1 MTTRP
6 GPVSHPRTAGR
17 RADRFRGGS
26 LLGMVLLVAGCSGA
40 AEPPAAVAAAPAPAH
55 RVSCPN
61 LTFDLPQGW
70 RLEPQGALQ
79 WRLVPPRASSFNG
92 VLVCWQGEYTPEV
105 ILLLRDESDRL
116 LGWSAQHPKFER
128 SGSRW
133 FDEEL
138 VDMTDARLI
147 ACQTSSADEDRLQTC
162 MWGDPYPR
170 REQRADGF
178 IGVRWTAPDPVADE
192 LRREL
197 SASVLRTFSVTPTPE
212 RPNDQHP

>member
-1 MTTRP
+1 MTARL
-6 GPVSHPRTAGR
+6 GLVSYLRTAGQ
-17 RADRFRGGS
+17 RAGRYRGGS
-26 LLGMVLLVAGCSGA
+26 LLGVALLVAGCSGA
-40 AEPPAAVAAAPAPAH
+40 AEHSSAEVAPPAN

-92 VLVCWQGEYTPEV
+92 LLVCWQGEYSPE
-105 ILLLRDESDRL
+105 ILPSLRDESYRR
-116 LGWSAQHPKFER
+116 LGWSTQLPHFER
-128 SGSRW
+128 SFGSW
-133 FDEEL
+133 FDEKL

-147 ACQTSSADEDRLQTC
+147 RCETSSADTERLQTC

-197 SASVLRTFSVTPTPE
+197 SASVLSTFSVLPIPE

>member
-1 MTTRP
+1 M
-6 GPVSHPRTAGR
+6 SHPRTAGR
-17 RADRFRGGS
+17 RADRYRGGS
-26 LLGMVLLVAGCSGA
+26 LLGLVLLIAGCSGA
-40 AEPPAAVAAAPAPAH
+40 AEQPAAVVAAPAN

-92 VLVCWQGEYTPEV
+92 MLVCWQAEYSADV
-105 ILLLRDESDRL
+105 LLLLRDESDRL

-128 SGSRW
+128 RIERW
-133 FDEEL
+133 SDEKRD
-138 VDMTDARLI
+138 DMGDPRLI
-147 ACQTSSADEDRLQTC
+147 ACETSSADSERLQTC

-170 REQRADGF
+170 LEQRADGF
-178 IGVRWTAPDPVADE
+178 IAVRWTAPDPVADE

-197 SASVLRTFSVTPTPE
+197 AASVLSTFSVTPTPE

>member
-1 MTTRP
+1 
-6 GPVSHPRTAGR
+6 
-17 RADRFRGGS
+17 
-26 LLGMVLLVAGCSGA
+26 MVLLVAGCSGA

-105 ILLLRDESDRL
+105 ILSLRDESDRL

>member
-1 MTTRP
+1 MTARSRL
-6 GPVSHPRTAGR
+6 VSPSRTAGR
-17 RADRFRGGS
+17 RAERFRGGS
-26 LLGMVLLVAGCSGA
+26 LLGVALLVAGCSGA
-40 AEPPAAVAAAPAPAH
+40 AEPPAAIAAPPAN

-70 RLEPQGALQ
+70 QLEPQGALQ

-92 VLVCWQGEYTPEV
+92 VLVCWQGEYTPAV
-105 ILLLRDESDRL
+105 LLSLRDESDRR

-128 SGSRW
+128 SGGRW

-138 VDMTDARLI
+138 VNMTDARLI
-147 ACQTSSADEDRLQTC
+147 ACETSSADADRLQTC

-178 IGVRWTAPDPVADE
+178 IGARWTAPDPVADE

-197 SASVLRTFSVTPTPE
+197 SASVLSTFSVTPTPE